1 MRFDDPT
8 EGTVAHPRGP
18 FNKLNM
24 TQMSVMLRKQDTL
37 TAHRCNFDALF
48 RRQAIGR
55 GNELLSIKLK
65 CAASVSFPTNEES
78 GDGTSG
84 VGPSWCWAL
93 FFILLWQ
100 KVGGNTVVR
109 AISAVRNKNV
119 NEWSDSEK
127 RIEARLARDQA
138 KLAEIR
144 RRKYS
149 KSTPRRLH
157 VPAIESS
164 IVRLMLTL
172 SSGATTGASSETN
185 RSTYAARL
193 PPLFRSRTS
202 QITLTTTG
210 TSSSP
215 RAFLWVKKKKKKKKD
230 S

>member
-1 MRFDDPT
+1 MPT
-8 EGTVAHPRGP
+8 AYSR
-18 FNKLNM
+18 
-24 TQMSVMLRKQDTL
+24 RK
-37 TAHRCNFDALF
+37 C
-48 RRQAIGR
+48 IG
-55 GNELLSIKLK
+55 N
-65 CAASVSFPTNEES
+65 P
-78 GDGTSG
+78 
-84 VGPSWCWAL
+84 
-93 FFILLWQ
+93 Q
-100 KVGGNTVVR
+100 K
-109 AISAVRNKNV
+109 SKSKNKNV

-164 IVRLMLTL
+164 IVRVMLTL

-215 RAFLWVKKKKKKKKD
+215 RAFLWVQRMTGA
-230 S
+230 STGAMARVQPHISPTPWPCASHGASTLLLSA